1 MKKTRIFSLVLC
13 LAAAAMLLTSC
24 KERESEPQVRSYFD
38 WFDTFSTVYSY
49 ANDSPEAFAANCKGV
64 AAILEE
70 YDKLF
75 DIYDMHEGVN
85 NLCVVNRTAG
95 REPVKVDPR
104 LLDFLE
110 YAKELYTLTNG
121 EMNIAMG
128 AVLKLWHDCRTEAND
143 GGEKRLPDEAELAE
157 AAKHTDI
164 NSIVINREEG
174 TVYFTDPM
182 LRIDVGAVGKG
193 YTVEKAA
200 EALIAA
206 GVDGYVLNVG
216 GNVRCIGTR
225 PSGKGWSTGITN
237 PDKESGEPFVC
248 RVELKNVS
256 CVTSGNYERYYEVDG
271 VRYHHVIDK
280 DTLMPAEY
288 FSLVTVITEDS
299 GLADALTTALFCMSH
314 EDGLRLIDGI
324 DGISGVLWVTASG
337 ERLTTPGFDKM
348 IIEK

>member
-1 MKKTRIFSLVLC
+1 MIKRVLCCVLCVLVLAPS
-13 LAAAAMLLTSC
+13 LAAC
-24 KERESEPQVRSYFD
+24 DKEPQVRSYFD

-49 ANDSPEAFAANCKGV
+49 ANDSPETFAANCKGV

-70 YDKLF
+70 YDELF
-75 DIYDMHEGVN
+75 DIYDVHEGVN
-85 NLCVVNRTAG
+85 NLCVVNRMAG

-104 LLDFLE
+104 LMDFLE

-143 GGEKRLPDEAELAE
+143 GGEARLPDEAELAE

-164 NSIVINREEG
+164 NSIVIKREEG

-193 YTVEKAA
+193 YAVEKAA

-237 PDKESGEPFVC
+237 PDKESEEPFVC

-314 EDGLRLIDGI
+314 EDGLRLIGGI